1 MLLSIFD
8 LAVGTDP
15 ITQWIKTSIDKWISG
30 AQVLHLDP
38 VSSLTGH
45 TDPQLHKKYS
55 LIPNSHTATFNKLI
69 SSLSL
74 LCAPTLGC
82 RSPDLSSEK
91 SPQLIVSNATQR
103 PDVSNLR
110 RSCKEETCPS
120 FPSNSAAES
129 AAASDPPP
137 ASLLSQLTLSVR
149 GNRRLLC

>member
-55 LIPNSHTATFNKLI
+55 LIPNFPQ
-69 SSLSL
+69 SSQH
-74 LCAPTLGC
+74 
-82 RSPDLSSEK
+82 RE
-91 SPQLIVSNATQR
+91 
-103 PDVSNLR
+103 
-110 RSCKEETCPS
+110 
-120 FPSNSAAES
+120 
-129 AAASDPPP
+129 
-137 ASLLSQLTLSVR
+137 LTHGHVQ
-149 GNRRLLC
+149 